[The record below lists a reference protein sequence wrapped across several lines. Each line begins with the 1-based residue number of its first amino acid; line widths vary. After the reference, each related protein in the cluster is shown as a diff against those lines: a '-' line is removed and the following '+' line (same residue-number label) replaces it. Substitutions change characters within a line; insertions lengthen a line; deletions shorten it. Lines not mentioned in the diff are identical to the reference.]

1 MHDEYDRGSFRLDP
15 NATSFQMTGF
25 RWRDAP
31 VLLVSLVLS
40 VCLLTGFNFVVH
52 FGLSFLNHDTVLVI
66 FGVSLGYL
74 AGVRVG
80 AARSNTPAQPRG
92 PDTLPES
99 LELSERVKA
108 IADEPERFIEAIK
121 VYREES
127 GYEIL
132 PNGKKRYIRATV
144 VDVIISLLFPFWGL
158 LIGGIAAARGERK
171 RGLTMMAIGGIVI
184 AMFFLLGYL
193 MGPPNKQT
201 F

>member
-52 FGLSFLNHDTVLVI
+52 VGLSFLNHDTVLVI

-127 GYEIL
+127 GAGLAEAKVAVEAYIQSASQ
-132 PNGKKRYIRATV
+132 GK
-144 VDVIISLLFPFWGL
+144 
-158 LIGGIAAARGERK
+158 
-171 RGLTMMAIGGIVI
+171 
-184 AMFFLLGYL
+184 
-193 MGPPNKQT
+193 
-201 F
+201 